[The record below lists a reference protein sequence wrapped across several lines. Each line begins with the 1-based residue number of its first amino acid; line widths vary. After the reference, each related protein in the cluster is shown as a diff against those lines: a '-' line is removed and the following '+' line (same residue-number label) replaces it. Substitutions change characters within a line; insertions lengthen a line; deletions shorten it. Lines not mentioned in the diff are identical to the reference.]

1 MGEDIEPTEEAT
13 GMLTFTSVSCNK
25 LLIDV
30 TGRTRRR
37 GSRSPR
43 EKPYL
48 NLPLTLLIVAKSDK
62 GILKRAVLKQ
72 QWKGRLKVE
81 LWEGTRR
88 R

>member
-1 MGEDIEPTEEAT
+1 MGEDIEPTEEAA
-13 GMLTFTSVSCNK
+13 GMLTFTSLGCNK
-25 LLIDV
+25 LIIDMS
-30 TGRTRRR
+30 GKTRRR

-48 NLPLTLLIVAKSDK
+48 SFPITLLIVAKSDK
-62 GILKRAVLKQ
+62 GILKRAALKQ
-72 QWKGRLKVE
+72 QWKERLKVE